1 MNPEQNISINDS
13 FNLTDI
19 PIAEKSD
26 WLIRHIKK
34 VISDNPKLYYV
45 ATKVACI
52 TPNMI
57 SNFSFSSRLPRQLDS
72 DIVEVCTPHEFLYK
86 NVVKPYIKHMIEDF
100 NDKRVINNLSDEI
113 LEISRAL
120 FSKYSNIYNLICS
133 RYPYVFV
140 DDFEN
145 VDSFTVDFLNGL
157 KKAGVVVGT
166 VSYKN

>member
-1 MNPEQNISINDS
+1 MKPEQSISIDDS

-52 TPNMI
+52 TPSMI
-57 SNFSFSSRLPRQLDS
+57 STFSFSSRLKLDN
-72 DIVEVCTPHEFLYK
+72 DIAEVCTPHEFLYK
-86 NVVKPYIKHMIEDF
+86 NIVKPYIKHVMEDF
-100 NDKRVINNLSDEI
+100 SDKHVINNLSDEI
-113 LEISRAL
+113 LEISRTL
-120 FSKYSNIYNLICS
+120 FSKYSNIYNLI
-133 RYPYVFV
+133 RRGYPYVFV

-145 VDSFTVDFLNGL
+145 VDSFTVDLLNGL

-166 VSYKN
+166 VSYKI